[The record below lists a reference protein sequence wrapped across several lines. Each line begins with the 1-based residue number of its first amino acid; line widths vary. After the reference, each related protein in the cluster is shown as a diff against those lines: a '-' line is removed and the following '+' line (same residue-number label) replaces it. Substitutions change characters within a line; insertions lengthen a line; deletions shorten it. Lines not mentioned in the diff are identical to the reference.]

1 VAVIVELLLIFGLW
15 LRIKDHE
22 QRLGWHSNVIRR
34 LPPEIKHEPED
45 LRPARRER
53 QRQLLKSYHDLEREP
68 YDFGRPGEEADI
80 ATGGR

>member
-1 VAVIVELLLIFGLW
+1 VADAVRDSRDIDEWRFVPY
-15 LRIKDHE
+15 R
-22 QRLGWHSNVIRR
+22 SNDPVRR
-34 LPPEIKHEPED
+34 FNRGYIPPEIKHEPED